1 VKFALEPGLQT
12 GLFFFLAMTFFLLVV
27 LRLTRQLQSL
37 REKIKGPLLLIYLLL
52 TVFVAFYILNRP
64 VPDGIRP
71 YILALLYLSVAVLV
85 IRFATL
91 LFFDVFLVRRKG
103 YRAPRLLKEIAQVLL
118 FTLALVFIIQNTLRI
133 QVTTLLATSALIT
146 VVVGL
151 ALQETLGNLFAGL
164 ALQLDPAYQPG
175 DWIHAGESVGRVE
188 EVTWRA
194 TKLRTTNNDLII
206 IPNGQ
211 IAKEKLTNHSF
222 PKTPHA
228 ILFDV
233 GVAYSVPPNK
243 VDRVVKELLATVDNV
258 AMEPAPEIRVA
269 SYNDFAIN
277 YKVKFFFNEFGR
289 IEPTLA
295 AIKKGL
301 WYHFKRND
309 IEIPFPVRDV
319 YLHGKEEVLSI
330 KDQRLRRLADSLL
343 RVYLF
348 ASLDEDERLLI
359 AEQLNEMHYAQK
371 ELIIR
376 EGERDDSLFIIGR
389 GEVEV
394 FITSTRGNRKILS
407 RLVEGDF
414 FGEMALLTGEK
425 RTASVQAITDV
436 RVYQLDKSS
445 FREVLERKP
454 DILEEISNVLSRRK
468 DELSDLMSQTSSGEH
483 PQTMLN
489 VADAKNRILSRIRDY
504 FGL

>member
-1 VKFALEPGLQT
+1 
-12 GLFFFLAMTFFLLVV
+12 M
-27 LRLTRQLQSL
+27 
-37 REKIKGPLLLIYLLL
+37 
-52 TVFVAFYILNRP
+52 
-64 VPDGIRP
+64 
-71 YILALLYLSVAVLV
+71 
-85 IRFATL
+85 
-91 LFFDVFLVRRKG
+91 
-103 YRAPRLLKEIAQVLL
+103 
-118 FTLALVFIIQNTLRI
+118 
-133 QVTTLLATSALIT
+133 
-146 VVVGL
+146 
-151 ALQETLGNLFAGL
+151 
-164 ALQLDPAYQPG
+164 
-175 DWIHAGESVGRVE
+175 
-188 EVTWRA
+188 
-194 TKLRTTNNDLII
+194 
-206 IPNGQ
+206 
-211 IAKEKLTNHSF
+211 
-222 PKTPHA
+222 
-228 ILFDV
+228 
-233 GVAYSVPPNK
+233 
-243 VDRVVKELLATVDNV
+243 
-258 AMEPAPEIRVA
+258 
-269 SYNDFAIN
+269 
-277 YKVKFFFNEFGR
+277 
-289 IEPTLA
+289 
-295 AIKKGL
+295 
-301 WYHFKRND
+301 
-309 IEIPFPVRDV
+309 RDV

-407 RLVEGDF
+407 RLVGGDF